1 MRVDIQSSVTWSA
14 VTVGPVQK
22 LVQSSQWSWLLDKIF
37 CDRWVTPLQPLVGSA
52 FQQLSSI
59 AIKKTLDATICGIHR
74 YEVNMVWEAGEAD
87 NGSTFNAN
95 SVDER

>member
-1 MRVDIQSSVTWSA
+1 MQVDIQSSVTRSA

-37 CDRWVTPLQPLVGSA
+37 CDRWVTPLQPSVGSA

-59 AIKKTLDATICGIHR
+59 AEIKNIGRPICGIDR

-95 SVDER
+95 SVDKR